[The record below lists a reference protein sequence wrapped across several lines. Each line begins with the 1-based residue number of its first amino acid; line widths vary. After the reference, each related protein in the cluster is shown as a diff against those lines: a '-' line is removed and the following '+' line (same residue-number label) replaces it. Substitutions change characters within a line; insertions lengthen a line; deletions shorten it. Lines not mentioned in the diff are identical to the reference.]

1 MASLLQAW
9 LQQKDFLRDKSI
21 SQIVAVT
28 SDGIIKDANA
38 TSTQL
43 REFFSHIKAEQI
55 GKYVD
60 ECLSSKPFEQSGF
73 VLQDLVN
80 QAGSRLGFDVEYGL
94 YRGIQ
99 GKIGFDGIWRA
110 RDAYAFVVEVKSN
123 DNYNFSLDIHANYRK
138 RLIQEGKITEAAS
151 SILLVVGNDKTG
163 ALEAQT
169 RGSRHAW
176 DVRIISAASLVKLMK
191 LKEDFSDQK
200 TVLQIQEI
208 LKPHEYTRVDRLVE
222 VLFSASE
229 DIQEDNVPEISVI
242 SDTKTFKSKTDYPS
256 YVEQCV
262 NKIATKLKQPLIKQG
277 RCSYSTVDK
286 KTKLLFVISKEYNK
300 GNVLRYW
307 YTFRPSHKEYLQDSD
322 ASYIAFS
329 CGSHGSIILI
339 PYNVFEPQLKHMK
352 TTVAKGQLYWHV
364 EIFKKAKKYLLMHP
378 SEKTGYDVTSYLL

>member
-28 SDGIIKDANA
+28 SDGVIKDGSA
-38 TSTQL
+38 TSIQL
-43 REFFSHIKAEQI
+43 REFFSHIKAEQVS
-55 GKYVD
+55 KYVE
-60 ECLSSKPFEQSGF
+60 ECLNSKSFEQNGF

-110 RDAYAFVVEVKSN
+110 KDGYAFVVEVKSN
-123 DNYNFSLDIHANYRK
+123 DNYNFSLDTHATYRK
-138 RLIQEGKITEAAS
+138 KLIQEGKISEAAS

-169 RGSRHAW
+169 RGSKHAW
-176 DVRIISAASLVKLMK
+176 DVRIISAASLVKLMR
-191 LKEDFSDQK
+191 LKEELSDQK

-229 DIQEDNVPEISVI
+229 DIQEDNIPDDSLV
-242 SDTKTFKSKTDYPS
+242 TGKAKGNLKTYKPS
-256 YVEQCV
+256 YIEECV
-262 NKIATKLKQPLIKQG
+262 SKIASHLKQPLIRQG
-277 RCSYSTVDK
+277 RCYYGTVDK
-286 KTKLLFVISKEYNK
+286 GTKVLVIVSKEYDK
-300 GNVLRYW
+300 GSVLRYW
-307 YTFRPSHKEYLQDSD
+307 FTFRPSHKEFLQESS
-322 ASYIAFS
+322 AGYAAFC
-329 CGSHGSIILI
+329 CGGRGSIILI
-339 PYNVFEPQLKHMK
+339 PYQDFEPQLTHMRK
-352 TTVAKGQLYWHV
+352 TLAKDQLYWHV
-364 EIFKKAKKYLLMHP
+364 EIFKRAKKYLLTHP
-378 SEKTGYDVTSYLL
+378 SEKNGFDVSPYLL